1 MDQEK
6 ENNSEID
13 LSKSFGDSGRK
24 FQEEDQS
31 PQYFFRPGTPKIIR
45 WLIKYSGGLIK
56 NENQAAY
63 VLIGFVAV
71 VIIITLV
78 LIFGGENKGTLAP
91 KPKGLIEEGY
101 YPELYH
107 EYFPNR

>member
-1 MDQEK
+1 MVQEK

-63 VLIGFVAV
+63 VLIGFVALAVIV
-71 VIIITLV
+71 VLFLVFGRGGKEAEIKAPPGQRII
-78 LIFGGENKGTLAP
+78 
-91 KPKGLIEEGY
+91 
-101 YPELYH
+101 YPENEPPRL
-107 EYFPNR
+107 EERF